1 MESQF
6 RNGKQGRA
14 KQPIIPFVSFV
25 VASLLFAGLFYQIG
39 GGYITPSLVLGAVLF
54 TVGIVIWNLV
64 ELNHACD
71 SSSDSGDEPDS
82 IHQPEMA
89 TITPESPNL
98 VSQAAPQKTPWYQRW
113 KLKIK
118 NFFNPQDDKLIREPE
133 MQNLEDETSV
143 ANLETEDL
151 PTKSR
156 TPEEVQSAELNK
168 YYTDP
173 NDKKVWRVIERRG
186 VNTKIEVNTPLDE
199 NEAGETE
206 ENDAQDIKTD
216 ASGRGRLKKIAVR
229 LRTIGVCRGN
239 VYLVDLFVIF
249 STFHF

>member
-1 MESQF
+1 M
-6 RNGKQGRA
+6 
-14 KQPIIPFVSFV
+14 
-25 VASLLFAGLFYQIG
+25 
-39 GGYITPSLVLGAVLF
+39 
-54 TVGIVIWNLV
+54 
-64 ELNHACD
+64 
-71 SSSDSGDEPDS
+71 
-82 IHQPEMA
+82 
-89 TITPESPNL
+89 
-98 VSQAAPQKTPWYQRW
+98 
-113 KLKIK
+113 
-118 NFFNPQDDKLIREPE
+118 
-133 MQNLEDETSV
+133 
-143 ANLETEDL
+143 